1 MYEFLH
7 IYVIVVDK
15 LIVIGLISSLY
26 IPTTFTCRKV
36 VCRLGIAAT
45 MYYECNNY
53 GIARDTVATLHCVCF
68 CIVPQPRH
76 VCNTSYQLLMYLLCM
91 YSTSTGSF
99 FLPIPCAKT
108 TTEQYS
114 SREDGRIA

>member
-36 VCRLGIAAT
+36 VCRLGIAAS
-45 MYYECNNY
+45 MYYEYYDY
-53 GIARDTVATLHCVCF
+53 GIARETVATARVLHCACFF

-76 VCNTSYQLLMYLLCM
+76 VCNTSYLYD
-91 YSTSTGSF
+91 TS
-99 FLPIPCAKT
+99 
-108 TTEQYS
+108 Y
-114 SREDGRIA
+114 